1 MLGVRNVSGIEQ
13 GARLGR
19 TVKEHISGIEEFAR
33 GLRVDGLHEKWEERR
48 VSYRSQR
55 LSEDAQ
61 SASGSDCGRP

>member
-19 TVKEHISGIEEFAR
+19 TVKEHISTIEEFAR

-48 VSYRSQR
+48 VGY
-55 LSEDAQ
+55 
-61 SASGSDCGRP
+61 